1 MADFQSLQD
10 IESIKALKH
19 KYFRCLDS
27 KLWDDLAE
35 CFAEDAVTS
44 FTDGAFQ
51 LQGRK
56 SIIQFLRAGLG
67 RETFFGIHH
76 GHHPEIEIQNTNSA
90 TGIWSARFYMIDT
103 QGSTGMHSGAI
114 YYDEYVKVDG
124 EWKISST
131 GYQSIF
137 EETWDRGDIPSLE
150 LTKNMFAITSEVE

>member
-1 MADFQSLQD
+1 MTDFESLQD

-56 SIIQFLRAGLG
+56 SIMQFLRAGLG
-67 RETFFGIHH
+67 RDTFFGIHH
-76 GHHPEIEIQNTNSA
+76 GHHPEIEVINANSA
-90 TGIWSARFYMIDT
+90 TGIWAARFYMIDT
-103 QGSTGMHSGAI
+103 QGNTGMHSGAI

-137 EETWDRGDIPSLE
+137 EETWDRGGIPSLE
-150 LTKNMFAITSEVE
+150 LTKNMFAITSEVG